1 MVPEWYHIGDS
12 QRGRRVVLSDG
23 SGKITTVSKQNFN
36 LVRSAVLKA
45 TPELSKDQLVAVQ
58 HRGSPLVIQGGPG
71 TGKTT
76 VLIEAALAR
85 INGGQNPDSILL
97 LTFGRERASEL
108 RDAIA
113 LRTTKTMFEPLART
127 FHSLAFSIVKM
138 KAHRDDP
145 EPILLSGPE
154 QESYIKEL
162 LKGDIEDGYKE
173 WPEDL
178 HAALTTN
185 GFARELRDL
194 ILRASERGINPKQL
208 EALGKSEGE
217 KYWFVAAKFWNR
229 YINSMV
235 MRELGAADAKLR
247 IDPSELV
254 SRAALHLN
262 NHPEVLANLRARFTT
277 IMVDEFQESDP
288 AQRALLSM
296 LVGSEVIICVD
307 ADSTVGRFRGADPDG
322 LSVAL
327 EPYRAKEIILNSAF
341 RSGSVIFDVGLEFAK
356 KMTGSHTTRKRSCGA
371 ENVGSAT
378 VHRFRSGAE
387 EAAFIAHQFRS
398 AHLRDG
404 ISYSN
409 MSVILRSPGLTT
421 SALRRA
427 FSQVGI
433 PVASE
438 LQALAGN
445 PAIEPF
451 LLLARVAV
459 NAQPLNLD
467 TAERLLMSEFGGADS
482 ISLRRIRRA
491 LIATRADG
499 DERSGTQLL
508 LDAISDGEI
517 SIQGADSIQQVHNL
531 LEKARAVAR
540 NKTALADDL
549 LWTIW
554 DNAKTAEQIKL
565 STAWRNQSLRPGVR
579 GAAADRDLDAMMQ
592 LFESAGRYSERF
604 PLSGPAAFIAEI
616 ATEDIAGDVIVA
628 KGVRPEFV
636 EILTVHSAKGREWD
650 VVAIAGL
657 QEGTW
662 PNLKQRS
669 SLLGAERLVERQ
681 RNPKTPRDQLDAMAA
696 GGLLHDEMRLFHVA
710 LTRAKQSLFVTA
722 VQRDDEEPSKFFED
736 IELLVKKTDGQ
747 DFIFTEVPR
756 PITAPALVAELRAQL
771 HGEKAR
777 EAAAL
782 LKAMS
787 AQGIYLADPKS
798 WIGSVPLSTDKPVID
813 ADKEVVV
820 SPSGAESFVECGV
833 KWFLQNNGGTD
844 GDSTAQVLG
853 SAIHAFAAKMVQES
867 GTTKEELIA
876 NLESSW
882 KLIDPERGW
891 VSASHLESAV
901 TMLEK
906 FVEYHVKTVRTV
918 VDAEL
923 RFDIKLGRARI
934 KGSVDRLEV
943 EADGSLYIIDF
954 KTGGTAISY
963 EEAKDNLQLASYQV
977 GITEGGFIQGT
988 KSAGA
993 ELVYLGSKNKEAAKR
1008 PQYGVD
1014 IEATIKQLNEI
1025 GEGMGA
1031 ATFLATINKRCS
1043 GCPVRKSCPVQS
1055 DGRTVIS

>member
-1 MVPEWYHIGDS
+1 MS
-12 QRGRRVVLSDG
+12 
-23 SGKITTVSKQNFN
+23 TANFN
-36 LVRSAVLKA
+36 LVRGTGKNSGLVLSGDQSAA
-45 TPELSKDQLVAVQ
+45 VA
-58 HRGSPLVIQGGPG
+58 HRGSPLVVQGGPG

-85 INGGQNPDSILL
+85 INDGQNPDSILL

-127 FHSLAFSIVKM
+127 FHSLAFSILKM
-138 KAHRDDP
+138 KADKGDP

-194 ILRASERGINPKQL
+194 ILRASERGIGPEQL
-208 EALGKSEGE
+208 EQLGIAEGE
-217 KYWFVAAKFWNR
+217 KYWFAAAKFWQR
-229 YINSMV
+229 YLNSMV
-235 MRELGAADAKLR
+235 MREISATDAKMR

-254 SRAALHLN
+254 SRATMHLHN
-262 NHPEVLANLRARFTT
+262 NPDVLAKLRARFST

-288 AQRALLSM
+288 AQRALLAT
-296 LVGSEVIICVD
+296 LVGADVIICAD
-307 ADSTVGRFRGADPDG
+307 ADSAVGRFRGADPDG
-322 LSVAL
+322 LAAAL
-327 EPYRAKEIILNSAF
+327 DPYRAHEIVLTTVY
-341 RSGSVIFDVGLEFAK
+341 RSGSEIFEVGHAYVQSFR
-356 KMTGSHTTRKRSCGA
+356 GSPITRKRSCGN
-371 ENVGSAT
+371 ENSGAVA

-398 AHLRDG
+398 AHLREG
-404 ISYSN
+404 LSYSD
-409 MSVILRSPGLTT
+409 MAVILRSPGLTA

-427 FSQVGI
+427 FSYVGI

-445 PAIEPF
+445 PAIAPF
-451 LLLARVAV
+451 LLLARVAIKE
-459 NAQPLNLD
+459 QPLNLD

-491 LIATRADG
+491 MIAARPEG

-508 LDAISDGEI
+508 LDAISEGDIAIE
-517 SIQGADSIQQVHNL
+517 GADSVLRIHEL

-540 NKTALADDL
+540 NKSALADDL
-549 LWTIW
+549 LWAIW
-554 DNAKTAEQIKL
+554 SNAIASDGQKL
-565 STAWRNQSLRPGVR
+565 SDAWRTQSLRPGVR

-592 LFESAGRYSERF
+592 LFESAARYSERF

-616 ATEDIAGDVIVA
+616 ATEDIAGDVITA
-628 KGVRPEFV
+628 KGVRPDFV
-636 EILTVHSAKGREWD
+636 EILTVHSAKGREWEL
-650 VVAIAGL
+650 VAVAGL
-657 QEGTW
+657 QEGSW

-681 RNPKTPRDQLDAMAA
+681 RNPDIPRDQLDVIAA
-696 GGLLHDEMRLFHVA
+696 NGLMQDEERLFHVA
-710 LTRAKQSLFVTA
+710 LTRAKGSLFITA
-722 VQRDDEEPSKFFED
+722 VQRDDEEPSQFFEA
-736 IELLVKKTDGQ
+736 IEVMVNGEDSQERVLTD
-747 DFIFTEVPR
+747 VPR
-756 PITAPALVAELRAQL
+756 PITAPALVAELRSQLYGDNAQ
-771 HGEKAR
+771 

-782 LKAMS
+782 LKTLS
-787 AQGIYLADPKS
+787 ENGIYVANTDS
-798 WIGSVPLSTDKPVID
+798 WIGSVPLSTDVAVID

-853 SAIHAFAAKMVQES
+853 SAIHAFAAKMVQEP
-867 GTTKEELIA
+867 GTTKEDLIA
-876 NLESSW
+876 NLRSSW
-882 KLIDPERGW
+882 KLIDPDSGW
-891 VSASHLESAV
+891 VSGSHLESAV

-906 FVEYHVKTVRTV
+906 FVAYHVKTTRTV
-918 VDAEL
+918 IDAEI
-923 RFDIKLGRARI
+923 RFDVTLGRARI
-934 KGSVDRLEV
+934 KGSVDRLEL
-943 EADGSLYIIDF
+943 EADGSLFIIDF
-954 KTGGTAISY
+954 KTGSSVISVKD
-963 EEAKDNLQLASYQV
+963 AKENLQLMSYQV
-977 GITEGGFIQGT
+977 GIAEGGFTQGNI
-988 KSAGA
+988 SAGA
-993 ELVYLGSKNKEAAKR
+993 ELVYLGDSAAGATLR
-1008 PQYGVD
+1008 SQHGID
-1014 IEATIKQLNEI
+1014 IEATKIKLNEI

-1031 ATFLATINKRCS
+1031 STFFATINKRCK

>member
-1 MVPEWYHIGDS
+1 MIAGDAAHF
-12 QRGRRVVLSDG
+12 QVIMARGILSDE
-23 SGKITTVSKQNFN
+23 SGKITTVSTANFN
-36 LVRSAVLKA
+36 LVRGINNSAELK
-45 TPELSKDQLVAVQ
+45 LSGDQSAAVA
-58 HRGSPLVIQGGPG
+58 HRGSPLVVQGGPG

-85 INGGQNPDSILL
+85 INDGQNPDSILL

-127 FHSLAFSIVKM
+127 FHSLAFSILKM
-138 KAHRDDP
+138 KADKQDP

-178 HAALTTN
+178 YAALTTN

-194 ILRASERGINPKQL
+194 ILRASERGIGPEQL
-208 EALGKSEGE
+208 EQLGIAEGE
-217 KYWFVAAKFWNR
+217 KYWFAAAKFWQR
-229 YINSMV
+229 YLNSMV
-235 MRELGAADAKLR
+235 MREISATDAKMR

-254 SRAALHLN
+254 SRATLHLHN
-262 NHPEVLANLRARFTT
+262 NPDVLAKLRARFST

-288 AQRALLSM
+288 AQRALLAM
-296 LVGSEVIICVD
+296 LVGADVIICGD
-307 ADSTVGRFRGADPDG
+307 ADSAVGRFRGADPDG
-322 LSVAL
+322 LAAAL
-327 EPYRAKEIILNSAF
+327 DPYRAHEIVLTTVY
-341 RSGSVIFDVGLEFAK
+341 RSGSEIFEVGHAYVQSFR
-356 KMTGSHTTRKRSCGA
+356 GSPITRKRSCGN
-371 ENVGSAT
+371 ENSGAVA

-398 AHLRDG
+398 AHLREG
-404 ISYSN
+404 IAYSQ
-409 MSVILRSPGLTT
+409 MAVILRSPGLTA

-427 FSQVGI
+427 FSYVGI

-445 PAIEPF
+445 PAIAPF
-451 LLLARVAV
+451 LLLARVAIKE
-459 NAQPLNLD
+459 QPLNLD
-467 TAERLLMSEFGGADS
+467 MAERLLMSEFGGADS

-491 LIATRADG
+491 MIAARVDG

-508 LDAISDGEI
+508 LDAISVGDIAIE
-517 SIQGADSIQQVHNL
+517 GADSVLRIHEL

-540 NKTALADDL
+540 NKSALADDL
-549 LWTIW
+549 LWAIW
-554 DNAKTAEQIKL
+554 SNAVASDGQKL
-565 STAWRNQSLRPGVR
+565 SDAWRNQSLRPGVR

-592 LFESAGRYSERF
+592 LFESAARYSERF

-616 ATEDIAGDVIVA
+616 ATEDIAGDVITA
-628 KGVRPEFV
+628 KGVRPDFV
-636 EILTVHSAKGREWD
+636 EILTVHSAKGREWEL
-650 VVAIAGL
+650 VAVAGL

-681 RNPKTPRDQLDAMAA
+681 RNPDIPRDQLDVIAA
-696 GGLLHDEMRLFHVA
+696 NGLMQDEERLFHVA
-710 LTRAKQSLFVTA
+710 LTRAEGSLFITA
-722 VQRDDEEPSKFFED
+722 VQRDDEEPSQFFEA
-736 IELLVKKTDGQ
+736 IEVMVNKTDL
-747 DFIFTEVPR
+747 DEPVLTDVPR
-756 PITAPALVAELRAQL
+756 PITAPALVAELRSQLLGDNAQ
-771 HGEKAR
+771 

-782 LKAMS
+782 LKALS
-787 AQGIYLADPKS
+787 ENGIYVANTDS
-798 WIGSVPLSTDKPVID
+798 WIGSVALSTDVPVID
-813 ADKEVVV
+813 SDKEVVV

-853 SAIHAFAAKMVQES
+853 SAIHAFAAKMVQEP
-867 GTTKEELIA
+867 GTTKADLIS

-882 KLIDPERGW
+882 KLIDPDSGW

-901 TMLEK
+901 EMLEK
-906 FVEYHVKTVRTV
+906 FVDYHSKTTRTV
-918 VDAEL
+918 VDAEM
-923 RFDIKLGRARI
+923 RFDITLGRARI

-943 EADGSLYIIDF
+943 EADGSLFIIDF
-954 KTGGTAISY
+954 KTGASAISVKD
-963 EEAKDNLQLASYQV
+963 AKENLQLASYQV
-977 GITEGGFIQGT
+977 GIVEGGFTHGAI
-988 KSAGA
+988 SAGA
-993 ELVYLGSKNKEAAKR
+993 ELVYLGTDAASATIR
-1008 PQYGVD
+1008 SQHGIDV
-1014 IEATIKQLNEI
+1014 EATKSKLNEI
-1025 GEGMGA
+1025 ADGMGA
-1031 ATFLATINKRCS
+1031 ATFFATINKSCK